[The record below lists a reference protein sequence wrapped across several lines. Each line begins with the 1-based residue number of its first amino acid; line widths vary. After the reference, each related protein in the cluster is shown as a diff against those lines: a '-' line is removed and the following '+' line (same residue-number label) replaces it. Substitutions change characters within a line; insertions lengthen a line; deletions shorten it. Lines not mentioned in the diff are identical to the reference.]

1 MQQHTDLVCLLI
13 LSFNELH
20 IIRLDFCLLSV
31 VTWQSCTTEG
41 AYTKQQQLGCKM
53 NAGKQ
58 RKASAPDSTTDK
70 SNEYGYILR
79 VQYSGQSTVPSQE
92 HVRIY
97 SPCGCRSLSKQ
108 LTGTIDPRDQPLH
121 LCSIRYISKTSAF
134 WCTCINQ
141 QVLYYWFKNKVF
153 RSVRYRVNCFS
164 LKQWGMRTDRSV
176 QAPHEDLAVHRKL
189 RMPRGGCCDF
199 AWYK

>member
-1 MQQHTDLVCLLI
+1 M
-13 LSFNELH
+13 
-20 IIRLDFCLLSV
+20 

-58 RKASAPDSTTDK
+58 RKALAPDSTTDK
-70 SNEYGYILR
+70 FNEYGYILR

-97 SPCGCRSLSKQ
+97 SPCCCRSLSKQ

-121 LCSIRYISKTSAF
+121 LCSIRYISKLLHFGAPASISRF
-134 WCTCINQ
+134 CIIIY
-141 QVLYYWFKNKVF
+141 LKIKCSDLSDTGLIVF
-153 RSVRYRVNCFS
+153 PWNNEVWEQIAVCR
-164 LKQWGMRTDRSV
+164 LHMRTWLFTEHWECLEV
-176 QAPHEDLAVHRKL
+176 AVVILPDINKSESE
-189 RMPRGGCCDF
+189 MPWRGEH
-199 AWYK
+199 